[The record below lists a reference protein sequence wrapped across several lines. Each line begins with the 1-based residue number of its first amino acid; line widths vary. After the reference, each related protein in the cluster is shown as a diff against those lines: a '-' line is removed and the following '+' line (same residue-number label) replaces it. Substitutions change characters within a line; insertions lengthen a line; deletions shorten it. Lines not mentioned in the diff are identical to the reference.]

1 MKITKSQLR
10 RIIKEELEKL
20 HDQARET
27 AAKSYRLR
35 ENSEDVELI
44 IKAAQEA
51 TGDRYP
57 ITSEEAFVQA
67 VDMAHRDGSFGT
79 MLPNPNEIQAAW
91 YEFVRKN
98 LHR

>member
-1 MKITKSQLR
+1 MKISKQQLK
-10 RIIKEELEKL
+10 RIIQEELEKL

-35 ENSEDVELI
+35 ENSEDVQLI

-57 ITSEEAFVQA
+57 ITSEEAFIQA
-67 VDMAHRDGSFGT
+67 VDMAHGSEE
-79 MLPNPNEIQAAW
+79 NPFKTD
-91 YEFVRKN
+91 Y
-98 LHR
+98 